1 MQFTK
6 YGSIPIH
13 KYILID
19 SMFTHEKSIGLQEAM
34 WTGITSIPGRAW
46 GLNVI
51 FRLGGMMYRNVPPHA
66 VSFVSEPES
75 LWSIDD
81 AQAWNCYS
89 DHFTVFEDPVLS
101 GMRVS
106 VKTANGIHQG
116 QYIFSTAHMYD
127 GWSEA
132 PDQDKMFV
140 WCMLDNG
147 RLTIQPNNRIMFQD
161 SSYIINT
168 QTPPRLLLQENVYSV
183 DEKQNYHY
191 EF

>member
-1 MQFTK
+1 MIFTK
-6 YGSIPIH
+6 YGSIPHH
-13 KYILID
+13 KYILVD

-46 GLNVI
+46 GLNVV

-66 VSFVSEPES
+66 VAFRHDPQQFWNIDES
-75 LWSIDD
+75 
-81 AQAWNCYS
+81 QAWNCYS
-89 DHFTVFEDPVLS
+89 DHFTIFEDPVLS

-106 VKTANGIHQG
+106 VKTARGIEQG
-116 QYIFSTAHMYD
+116 YYMFATAHLYD

-132 PDQDKMFV
+132 PEQDKMFV

-161 SSYIINT
+161 SSYIINA
-168 QTPPRLLLQENVYSV
+168 QTPPRLILQETVYSV